1 MMVTIDAD
9 AHVIETERT
18 WDYLE
23 GDDRQYRPTLVLP
36 KDGAKREQW
45 VIDGRPRG
53 FRFPTLTEQE
63 LRRRSEM
70 TGRDV
75 VTDLAAREMD
85 DVGLRLQDMDRLG
98 IDVQVLHNTI
108 CIEQLTDRTEVDVAL
123 CRSWNRWLADIWR
136 QGNGRLRWSMLPP
149 VLSIPDALDEIRFAR
164 ENGAVAVC
172 MRPVE
177 GDRLLPDPYFYPI
190 YEEAQ
195 RLDMPIAVH
204 IANGNPYLCGLYQSN
219 RSAGG
224 GFSTFRAPTVM
235 GCQQI
240 LMSEIPQVF
249 PRLRWGFIEASA
261 NWVPWIVADVKERY
275 AVAGRPIPVY
285 PLEENRVYVT
295 CQTNDDLPFVLKHA
309 GEHSIVI
316 GTDYGHIDPSS
327 ELDAISV
334 LRESSELSEASKA
347 NILEANPRALYGL

>member
-1 MMVTIDAD
+1 MQAIDAD

-18 WDYLE
+18 WDYLDP
-23 GDDRQYRPTLVLP
+23 GDRKFRPVLAAP
-36 KDGAKREQW
+36 TDGSNREQW
-45 VIDGRPRG
+45 MIDGKPKG
-53 FRFPTLTEQE
+53 FRFPTLTEQDMA
-63 LRRRSEM
+63 RRSQR

-75 VTDLAAREMD
+75 VTPQAAREMD
-85 DVGLRLQDMDRLG
+85 DVGLRLKEMDRLG

-108 CIEQLTDRTEVDVAL
+108 CIEQLTDRPEIDVAL
-123 CRSWNRWLADIWR
+123 CRSWNRWLADIWK
-136 QGNGRLRWSMLPP
+136 QGNGRLHWSMLPP
-149 VLSIPDALDEIRFAR
+149 VLSIPDALDEIRTAR

-204 IANGNPYLCGLYQSN
+204 IANGSPAMCDLYQSN

-235 GCQQI
+235 ACQQV

-261 NWVPWIVADVKERY
+261 NWIPWVVADVKERY
-275 AVAGRPIPVY
+275 AVAARPIPEY

-309 GEHSIVI
+309 GEHAIVI
-316 GTDYGHIDPSS
+316 GTDYGHFDPSS
-327 ELDAISV
+327 ELDAITV
-334 LRESSELSEASKA
+334 LRDRMELPESTKA